1 MQRIEESLEGL
12 QRICARIEAAEE
24 QQKQTANTWFS
35 QTWPAHMGEHK
46 ELEKRLGSLERTRS
60 EAKGAATLGKLLWAG
75 IVAAATAIGFVA
87 RHLLGGDK

>member
-24 QQKQTANTWFS
+24 QQRLTANTWFS
-35 QTWPAHMGEHK
+35 QTWPAHLAGHEK
-46 ELEKRLGSLERTRS
+46 LEERLGSLEQTRS
-60 EAKGAATLGKLLWAG
+60 EAKGAAMLGKLLWAG
-75 IVAAATAIGFVA
+75 ILAAAGAIGFVA